1 MAYQAIVEEIK
12 DLPEESQDKVL
23 EFIQFLKYKKKKDDA
38 KKNTKEINAEQ
49 KFDLMAGKLVYM
61 ADDFDE
67 TPECFKE
74 YM

>member
-12 DLPEESQDKVL
+12 DLPEESQNEILV
-23 EFIQFLKYKKKKDDA
+23 FIQFLKYRNQQKNSGAEKKVKRVS
-38 KKNTKEINAEQ
+38 NT
-49 KFDLMAGKLVYM
+49 MAGKLVYM